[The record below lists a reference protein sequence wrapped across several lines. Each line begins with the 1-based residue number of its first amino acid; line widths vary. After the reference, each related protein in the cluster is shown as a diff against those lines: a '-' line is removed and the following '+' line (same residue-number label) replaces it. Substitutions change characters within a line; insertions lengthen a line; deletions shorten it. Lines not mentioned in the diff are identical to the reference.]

1 VQLDKHPYT
10 GDVNVAARKT
20 RSARRPGSRG
30 WAARA
35 GGGRGPGRFLALL
48 GVIIV
53 ALYATMFGTGN
64 LTPRLGIDLAGGTS
78 AIYTASPPKGST
90 TGITAANMATAVS
103 IIQDRVNGF
112 GVSEA
117 QVSKQGSDTIDVE
130 IPGQNVQQELAQIGQ
145 TALLYFRPVLAASQG
160 VATPTT
166 SPSPSGA
173 ASPSPSGTPTTGSVK
188 SSASPS
194 ATGKA
199 STTPSSAAKTS
210 GAPSAQ
216 SEPMSMVKDAAT
228 PSASANGATP
238 ATPTATGAAA
248 ATTPAATA
256 PAATPSPTSSVS
268 PAETAA
274 GNAYLALDCSNKSKL
289 ADVGQAAPA
298 DYLATCSTDG
308 TTKYLLG
315 PSLVSGSDVS
325 TAEAIPVTA
334 NNVVTG
340 AWQVSLTFNKAG
352 TAAFASATTSLYS
365 QYQSSSTYP
374 SGAFAVTLDGI
385 VESAPQV
392 DQGAI
397 TGGQAQI
404 TGSFTASQAQSLA
417 TVLSYGALPLSFKV
431 STVSIVNATLGGSQL
446 EAGLLAGAIGLL
458 LVFLYV
464 IFYYRGLS
472 AVAISSLVVAGSLT
486 YALAVL
492 LGPVIGFTLSLAG
505 VAGLIVAI
513 GITADSF
520 VVFFERL
527 RDEVREGRTLRTAV
541 EHGWV
546 RARRTIIAS
555 DFVSFLAAAVLYEL
569 TIGSIKG
576 FAFTLGLTTV
586 IDIVVVFLFTKPLV
600 TILSR
605 TQFFGGGH
613 KWSGL
618 DPERLGGTRA
628 SMGTEGPASRMTV
641 ADRRRAAAAESEDG
655 GSDAAAKR
663 SVEA

>member
-1 VQLDKHPYT
+1 M
-10 GDVNVAARKT
+10 AARKT

-30 WAARA
+30 WARA
-35 GGGRGPGRFLALL
+35 GGVRGPGRLLALL
-48 GVIIV
+48 AVIVV
-53 ALYATMFGTGN
+53 ALYATMFGTSN

-117 QVSKQGSDTIDVE
+117 QVSKQGNNTIDVE

-145 TALLYFRPVLAASQG
+145 TAMLYFRPVLAASQG
-160 VATPTT
+160 VPTPTT
-166 SPSPSGA
+166 SPSA
-173 ASPSPSGTPTTGSVK
+173 ATPSPSASGTPSTGSVK
-188 SSASPS
+188 P
-194 ATGKA
+194 
-199 STTPSSAAKTS
+199 STTPSASTKASSTATSTGKAS

-216 SEPMSMVKDAAT
+216 SEPMSVLKDAAT
-228 PSASANGATP
+228 PSSSATGAATATGAT
-238 ATPTATGAAA
+238 TPTVAATGAAA
-248 ATTPAATA
+248 TTPPAAAT
-256 PAATPSPTSSVS
+256 PTPSPTSSIS
-268 PAETAA
+268 AAETAA
-274 GNAYLALDCSNKSKL
+274 GNAYEALDCTNKSKL
-289 ADVGQAAPA
+289 SNVGQVAPA
-298 DYLATCSTDG
+298 DYLATCGIDG
-308 TTKYLLG
+308 TKYLLG
-315 PSLVSGSDVS
+315 PSLVSGSDVT

-352 TAAFASATTSLYS
+352 TAAFAAATTTLYS
-365 QYQSSSTYP
+365 QFQSSSTYP

-385 VESAPQV
+385 VQSAPQV

-404 TGSFTASQAQSLA
+404 TGSFNASQAQSLA
-417 TVLSYGALPLSFKV
+417 TVLSYGALPLTFKV
-431 STVSIVNATLGGSQL
+431 STVSIVSPTLGGSQL

-472 AVAISSLVVAGSLT
+472 AVAISSLVIAGALT
-486 YALAVL
+486 YSLAVL

-541 EHGWV
+541 EHGWT

-555 DFVSFLAAAVLYEL
+555 DFVSFLAAAVLYWR
-569 TIGSIKG
+569 TIGSVKG

-586 IDIVVVFLFTKPLV
+586 IDIVVVFMFTKPLV
-600 TILSR
+600 TLLSR
-605 TQFFGGGH
+605 TDFFGGGH

-618 DPERLGGTRA
+618 DPERLGGTRV
-628 SMGTEGPASRMTV
+628 SMGADAPASRMTV
-641 ADRRRAAAAESEDG
+641 TERRRAAAAESEDG